1 MTQLDDKRRQ
11 FLQFAA
17 FGTMA
22 AAWPGF
28 LLAEAVKMSTAPS
41 RSFKPDMEI
50 ELTARVVKVSL
61 KTGTATK
68 VFKYHG
74 KLLKGPSSTL
84 SEMPSYLGPQLNF
97 MHGQKVR
104 IFTYNDLP
112 EPTVAHW
119 HGMHVP
125 QQMDGHPMYAIN
137 RGERYVYEFEVK
149 NPAGTNWYHAHT
161 HEMTA
166 TQVYQG
172 LAGLITIS
180 NEQEQNWGC
189 PVANLISRW

>member
-1 MTQLDDKRRQ
+1 MTQFDDKRRQ

-28 LLAEAVKMSTAPS
+28 LLAEAVKMSTTPS
-41 RSFKPDMEI
+41 RTFKPDVEI

-104 IFTYNDLP
+104 ISAYNDLP
-112 EPTVAHW
+112 VHTGGQVLQYSTTLLSIVGPAKFTRLLIQISMRSIH
-119 HGMHVP
+119 
-125 QQMDGHPMYAIN
+125 IN
-137 RGERYVYEFEVK
+137 GCKFIPY
-149 NPAGTNWYHAHT
+149 NAG
-161 HEMTA
+161 
-166 TQVYQG
+166 QPKQ
-172 LAGLITIS
+172 
-180 NEQEQNWGC
+180 
-189 PVANLISRW
+189 